1 MNIKKEDKEAS
12 SLISTRLNGDKDG
25 PQSPLCCGST
35 TANGNVTT
43 VKTGNFERK
52 SSGGSFKV
60 SIKICLR
67 LFISIY

>member
-1 MNIKKEDKEAS
+1 MNVKAEEQGTS
-12 SLISTRLNGDKDG
+12 SLISTMLNDQDYG

-35 TANGNVTT
+35 TANVDVIK

-60 SIKICLR
+60 IIHS
-67 LFISIY
+67 S